1 MAAGPFSLAL
11 SGWLFMAVAMFLL
24 SFVQRARKDA
34 GIVDVGWAAGMG
46 LLAVFYAVTASGD
59 LNRRVILA
67 VLAGF
72 WSLRL
77 ASHLL
82 RRYFSQ
88 KEDGRYRMLREK
100 MGKKGAGLFFLLF
113 PGSGHLGSH
122 VCRSFSGGGLQP
134 RLPA

>member
-1 MAAGPFSLAL
+1 MRVLFHLRFP
-11 SGWLFMAVAMFLL
+11 GWLFMAAVMFLL
-24 SFVQRARKDA
+24 YFVQRARKDA

-72 WSLRL
+72 WSFRL

-82 RRYFSQ
+82 RRYFLP
-88 KEDGRYRMLREK
+88 KRGRPVPDAAGE
-100 MGKKGAGLFFLLF
+100 MGGKGAGLFFHLF
-113 PGSGHLGSH
+113 PNSGTLGGD
-122 VCRSFSGGGLQP
+122 VLRSFPGGGLQP
-134 RLPA
+134 HSRP